1 MRSLRGQS
9 SRACQKDWKLISR
22 RIYLAMMKV
31 SLQARR
37 WRILVSVAMLVCLIA
52 LLIPHAGS
60 HLTFVVCVLF
70 FPVFLFGLLDL
81 REVLRNV
88 VLAGDE
94 SLPAAPMLEAL
105 FQRPPPAFD

>member
-9 SRACQKDWKLISR
+9 SRACQKGWKLISG
-22 RIYLAMMKV
+22 RIYLATMKV
-31 SLQARR
+31 PLQARR
-37 WRILVSVAMLVCLIA
+37 WQILTAVAMLVCLIA

-60 HLTFVVCVLF
+60 RVTFIACVLF

-81 REVLRNV
+81 SEVLRNV
-88 VLAGDE
+88 ALAGDE
-94 SLPAAPMLEAL
+94 SLPSAPVLEAL